1 MRIIH
6 NDTALKVNP
15 IPYKNPVFRFLVL
28 LLSIMLSWGNPLLA
42 QMQVTVDRD
51 LAFGSFA
58 TGSTGGTVVV
68 SPEGNRSVTG
78 TIIGLEITPV
88 FSAGFGVRIG
98 GRHTI
103 RIVFPPSAQLNRT
116 GGNGSMTITN
126 FTSDR
131 PGNIISTRPGP
142 PMTYTVNVG
151 ATLNVQNSTVNP
163 GGDYTGTFTVTFI
176 NE

>member
-1 MRIIH
+1 MRIFNKNTNNKI
-6 NDTALKVNP
+6 NI
-15 IPYKNPVFRFLVL
+15 IPPGNSVFRNLVL
-28 LLSIMLSWGNPLLA
+28 IIPLMFFLGNPLWT
-42 QMQVTVDRD
+42 QGQISTDRD

-78 TIIGLEITPV
+78 TIIPLETTPV
-88 FSAGFGVRIG
+88 FSAGFGYRIG

-103 RIVFPPSAQLNRT
+103 RIVFPQSAQLNRT